1 MRATLVI
8 VLVLAALALVWVF
21 GLTLNLF
28 AGFGFI
34 VLAITADVVRNGGKR
49 QTPHPAAQGG
59 DVPAAALGV
68 ERSYERHHEPRRAA

>member
-28 AGFGFI
+28 AGFGAI
-34 VLAITADVVRNGGKR
+34 MLAIAVDLVHRR
-49 QTPHPAAQGG
+49 QTAHPVVAVV
-59 DVPAAALGV
+59 DV
-68 ERSYERHHEPRRAA
+68 ERSHERRRAA

>member
-28 AGFGFI
+28 AGFGAI
-34 VLAITADVVRNGGKR
+34 LLAIAVDVVHKR
-49 QTPHPAAQGG
+49 QTTRPVVAVVDMEHSHG
-59 DVPAAALGV
+59 L
-68 ERSYERHHEPRRAA
+68 RHQRRRAA